1 MIARITNFAS
11 KENQIIDWEDSLF
24 YVTSNVLE
32 KTDEIYLN
40 MNKEELE
47 RLLKQ
52 LDLLLQ
58 KYPDALKEENIL
70 KKSKALIKYAKE
82 KDFTLSNCY
91 SYINEEKRKIDG
103 PWDIKK
109 STYGIRTLSDRWD
122 NKLVTIT
129 GYDST
134 ASGVIYYKNQ
144 LNLKFRNRKLDNIKM
159 VHKDVCG
166 VYVFGKETLTYLEPK
181 LLTKHL

>member
-24 YVTSNVLE
+24 YITSNDLE
-32 KTDEIYLN
+32 KTDENYLN
-40 MNKEELE
+40 MNKEELT
-47 RLLKQ
+47 RLLEQ
-52 LDLLLQ
+52 LNLLVQ

-70 KKSKALIKYAKE
+70 KKSKALMKYAKE
-82 KDFTLSNCY
+82 KGFTLSNCY
-91 SYINEEKRKIDG
+91 SYFNEEKRKIDG
-103 PWDIKK
+103 SWDIKK
-109 STYGIRTLSDRWD
+109 STYGIRTLYDRWD

-144 LNLKFRNRKLDNIKM
+144 LNLKFRNRKLDNFKL
-159 VHKDVCG
+159 VYRDVCG
-166 VYVFGKETLTYLEPK
+166 VSVFDKEALTYLEPK
-181 LLTKHL
+181 ILTKHL